1 VTSENLDLVR
11 SIYAHWERGDFSS
24 MEWAHPDIEY
34 VVVDFVEPITRRGRE
49 ATADAIGEILVA
61 WEQPRIEADEVR
73 PLDDGRIL
81 VLNHLAARGR
91 ASGLD
96 VGQMR
101 RNGAAILTL
110 SDGMVTRYLSYFDRD
125 RALADLGLAE

>member
-1 VTSENLDLVR
+1 MSENLDLVR
-11 SIYAHWERGDFSS
+11 SIYADWAEGNFSS
-24 MEWAHPDIEY
+24 MEWAHPEIEY

-49 ATADAIGEILVA
+49 ATADAIRDILVA

-73 PLDDGRIL
+73 ALDDGRVL
-81 VLNHLAARGR
+81 VLNHLAGRGK

-110 SDGMVTRYLSYFDRD
+110 REGMVTRYLSYFDRD
-125 RALADLGLAE
+125 RALADLGPEE